1 MENLQIS
8 LFCAETAHTDNC
20 QLRRVRVCSVLAAI
34 ALLGVLLPAGLVAQP
49 QAYELERIEVD
60 NVEDLLD
67 LLEDP
72 IDFVDVVLAPGEY
85 RFDDPE
91 LIAERMAAQG
101 YALRL
106 SGERL
111 NFGADN
117 AGTVKVVVDA
127 RHGLRFERCSHC
139 SMRNLDFLIKPA
151 FNPADTLSV
160 ISIENSD
167 ADILTSTF
175 QLDAPSPSDPPDAE
189 SIVIALE
196 AGEGGRA
203 SIKGNSFK
211 AFNGNSII
219 VGADARATLRDNLI
233 DGSLAVRPDTTHAA
247 PGITPGR
254 ARVRGEGTA
263 VLLKDNAT
271 GQLKNNLIKHCYKG
285 IGIRDNAD
293 GIVKDNIIE
302 NITTWGVALWQTGD
316 QSPIGLIQHNI
327 IYHTGACG
335 AMISVTGFEDEL
347 GLFNDNLLVKTGQDE
362 RLDAAELFCYQSPLA
377 GHAVP
382 EGFEINGNI
391 MYANRSGDAT
401 LPDLDVEGEVFER
414 ELSAF
419 CAFFQRR
426 ELTRNNSDFVR
437 LLCNLD
443 PGAFSRGE

>member
-1 MENLQIS
+1 MEMSQLS
-8 LFCAETAHTDNC
+8 LSCAERAQTSKPWP
-20 QLRRVRVCSVLAAI
+20 QLALVCSVLAAI
-34 ALLGVLLPAGLVAQP
+34 VLPVVLLPARLAAQP
-49 QAYELERIEVD
+49 QAYELDRIEVD

-85 RFDDPE
+85 HFDDPE
-91 LIAERMAAQG
+91 LISERMAAQG

-111 NFGADN
+111 NFGAEK
-117 AGTVKVVVDA
+117 AGTVKIIVEA
-127 RHGLRFERCSHC
+127 RHGLRFERCNHC
-139 SMRNLDFLIKPA
+139 SMNNLDFLVKPA
-151 FNPADTLSV
+151 FNPIDTLSFV
-160 ISIENSD
+160 SIVNSD

-175 QLDAPSPSDPPDAE
+175 QLDAPLPSDPSDAE
-189 SIVIALE
+189 SLVIALE
-196 AGEGGRA
+196 AGEGGRV
-203 SIKGNSFK
+203 SIKGNRFS
-211 AFNGNSII
+211 AFNGSSVV

-233 DGSLAVRPDTTHAA
+233 DGSLDVNTDTTRVA
-247 PGITPGR
+247 PGTRPR
-254 ARVRGEGTA
+254 ARVRGESTA

-271 GQLKNNLIKHCYKG
+271 GQLKNNLIKRCYKG
-285 IGIRDNAD
+285 VGIRDNAD

-302 NITTWGVALWQTGD
+302 HITTWGVALWQTGD
-316 QSPIGLIQHNI
+316 QSPVGMIQHNI

-335 AMISVTGFEDEL
+335 AMISVTGFEDDL

-382 EGFEINGNI
+382 EGFEISGNI
-391 MYANRSGDAT
+391 MYANRSGDET
-401 LPDLDVEGEVFER
+401 LPDLDVEGDVFER

-426 ELTRNNSDFVR
+426 ELTRDNSDFVR